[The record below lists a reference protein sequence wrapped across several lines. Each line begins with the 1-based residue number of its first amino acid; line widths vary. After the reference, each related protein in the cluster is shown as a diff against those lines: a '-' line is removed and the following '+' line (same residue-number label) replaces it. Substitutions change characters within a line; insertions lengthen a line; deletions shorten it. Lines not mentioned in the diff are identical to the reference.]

1 MEELT
6 CVQFDDPSVFERGSS
21 RAGKNKAD
29 VFDPTER
36 GSGMP
41 VLSAAAC
48 VLAIGLAGCEVGPD
62 YRPDGTIVQTTEQAA
77 EHDSTAAKLSRKM
90 RTDNKL
96 PKPDT
101 LRASD
106 R

>member
-6 CVQFDDPSVFERGSS
+6 CVQFDDPSVFESGCS

-48 VLAIGLAGCEVGPD
+48 VLAIGLAG
-62 YRPDGTIVQTTEQAA
+62 RPPNGSISQLAA
-77 EHDSTAAKLSRKM
+77 APTS
-90 RTDNKL
+90 
-96 PKPDT
+96 
-101 LRASD
+101 
-106 R
+106 

>member
-6 CVQFDDPSVFERGSS
+6 CEQFDDPSVFESGCS

-62 YRPDGTIVQTTEQAA
+62 YRPDGTDRPN
-77 EHDSTAAKLSRKM
+77 H
-90 RTDNKL
+90 
-96 PKPDT
+96 
-101 LRASD
+101 RASRVTRFHGGQVLKKDAD

>member
-1 MEELT
+1 MIR
-6 CVQFDDPSVFERGSS
+6 PSSKAAVAVPERT
-21 RAGKNKAD
+21 KPI
-29 VFDPTER
+29 DPTER

-77 EHDSTAAKLSRKM
+77 
-90 RTDNKL
+90 
-96 PKPDT
+96 
-101 LRASD
+101 
-106 R
+106 

>member
-6 CVQFDDPSVFERGSS
+6 CVQFDDPSVFESGCS

-36 GSGMP
+36 GSGML

-77 EHDSTAAKLSRKM
+77 
-90 RTDNKL
+90 
-96 PKPDT
+96 
-101 LRASD
+101 
-106 R
+106 